1 MQDVETSAQR
11 AAELTRQMLAYS
23 GRGKFVVEPLNLSQV
38 VQEMT
43 QLLGRVISKRA
54 RLSLHLRDDVPPIV
68 ADATQLRQVVMNLIT
83 NASDALGGEPGL
95 VTGEDRHRSRR
106 RAGCWRAPI

>member
-1 MQDVETSAQR
+1 K
-11 AAELTRQMLAYS
+11 L
-23 GRGKFVVEPLNLSQV
+23 VVEPLNLSEV

-54 RLSLHLRDDVPPIV
+54 RLSLHLRDDVTRIV
-68 ADATQLRQVVMNLIT
+68 ADRTQLRQVLMNLIT

-95 VTGEDRHRSRR
+95 VSVRTGTVHADARMLAGTYLNEEVTAGRERLSRME
-106 RAGCWRAPI
+106 